1 MSKKSGNLDYAS
13 LKSITQAISNA
24 VNSSKLK
31 YHECFALKL
40 NNPKAASIPKN
51 PLESTK
57 NIC

>member
-40 NNPKAASIPKN
+40 NDPKAASIPKSL
-51 PLESTK
+51 LENTK